1 MKYRASASPTYASM
15 RRKFTGAIKLAA
27 VLATGTLLASECFAT
42 RFKCDADHA
51 AAYKGVCTGMG
62 GSWDSPVGTPRP
74 RTTLR
79 KRTAGS
85 GGPRYLLQQKTKLQ
99 VMGDAK

>member
-1 MKYRASASPTYASM
+1 MLYDM
-15 RRKFTGAIKLAA
+15 
-27 VLATGTLLASECFAT
+27 
-42 RFKCDADHA
+42 FKCDADHA
-51 AAYKGVCTGMG
+51 ASCKGVCTDMG
-62 GSWDSPVGTPRP
+62 GAWDYQVGTSYP

-85 GGPRYLLQQKTKLQ
+85 GCPPYLLQQKTKLQ